1 MGAARL
7 LTVLVLAGCASTTVE
22 KSGAGAERGW
32 CDPGLSVLVV
42 WNAAWRADQKE
53 PAAREA
59 AAERGINRFFAEA
72 GCFARAEVRRSY
84 APGFDRVIYVTVRE
98 LGPVVKIGS
107 PSVLEGGTEAVVDV
121 RIAGTAADFRTHWKR
136 GGAFVLRGT
145 GALDEDMAAALRAA
159 FNKPLVQ

>member
-1 MGAARL
+1 MRAARL

-72 GCFARAEVRRSY
+72 G
-84 APGFDRVIYVTVRE
+84 
-98 LGPVVKIGS
+98 
-107 PSVLEGGTEAVVDV
+107 VDV